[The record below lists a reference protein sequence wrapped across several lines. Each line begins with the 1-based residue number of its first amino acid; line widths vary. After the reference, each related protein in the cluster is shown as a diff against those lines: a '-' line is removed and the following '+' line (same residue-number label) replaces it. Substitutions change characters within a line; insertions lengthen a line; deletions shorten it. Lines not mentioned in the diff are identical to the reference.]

1 MKSFKNY
8 IPSFLYGFSFCILL
22 LFLLQ
27 QGILFFSTDK
37 DQKYN
42 ENILTFQK
50 IEDMYNLILDTYYE
64 PVDTAELLNSMLETM
79 LNNVDFH
86 TTYIPYQDHL
96 RQSEEMSGNFYGIG
110 IQFSLFKDTIV
121 VVRVLPDGPAQS
133 TPLLAGDRIT
143 HVDGKEI
150 TGPNIKNELVLNT
163 LRGDKGTNV
172 KLTILN
178 SSKEIKEISLN
189 RGEIPLHSIS
199 SSYFINPNIGYIK
212 IDKFSSTTY
221 SEFIDHTNNLI
232 NKGAEKLILDL
243 RGNTGGYL
251 DQAVAITEELLEK
264 GLGIVSVKGQ
274 YRNEII
280 YKSNYNGQ
288 LSNFPL
294 VVIIDEGSASAS
306 EILAGAIQDNGR
318 GEIVGR
324 PSFGKGLVGE
334 EFSLGDG
341 SVLRLTVARY
351 FTPSGRCIQKEMEN
365 DYNYSYDTS
374 NYEDYFLNNIDSTK
388 IFKTLDGDTVF
399 GGGGIYPDYFVQ
411 PEFMSNSVSS
421 FFTENLDKID
431 ELTFQ
436 FIDLN
441 RARYSSTKEGFENLI
456 IDNKNNLISMIS
468 SDLDEYDNF
477 SNIEKDEIYLQLEVL
492 TARNFLSTK
501 EFVYFVNN
509 NDSAYL
515 KSINLLNSEL

>member
-1 MKSFKNY
+1 MEN
-8 IPSFLYGFSFCILL
+8 PLY
-22 LFLLQ
+22 
-27 QGILFFSTDK
+27 
-37 DQKYN
+37 
-42 ENILTFQK
+42 
-50 IEDMYNLILDTYYE
+50 
-64 PVDTAELLNSMLETM
+64 
-79 LNNVDFH
+79 
-86 TTYIPYQDHL
+86 
-96 RQSEEMSGNFYGIG
+96 
-110 IQFSLFKDTIV
+110 
-121 VVRVLPDGPAQS
+121 
-133 TPLLAGDRIT
+133 
-143 HVDGKEI
+143 
-150 TGPNIKNELVLNT
+150 
-163 LRGDKGTNV
+163 
-172 KLTILN
+172 
-178 SSKEIKEISLN
+178 
-189 RGEIPLHSIS
+189 SIS

-232 NKGAEKLILDL
+232 NEGAEKLILDL

-251 DQAVAITEELLEK
+251 DQAVAISEELLEK

-274 YRNEII
+274 HRNEII

-365 DYNYSYDTS
+365 DYNYIYDTS

-388 IFKTLDGDTVF
+388 IFQTLDGDTVF
-399 GGGGIYPDYFVQ
+399 GGGGIYPDYFIQ

-421 FFTENLDKID
+421 FFKENLAKID

-441 RARYSSTKEGFENLI
+441 RYKIF
-456 IDNKNNLISMIS
+456 
-468 SDLDEYDNF
+468 
-477 SNIEKDEIYLQLEVL
+477 
-492 TARNFLSTK
+492 
-501 EFVYFVNN
+501 
-509 NDSAYL
+509 
-515 KSINLLNSEL
+515 